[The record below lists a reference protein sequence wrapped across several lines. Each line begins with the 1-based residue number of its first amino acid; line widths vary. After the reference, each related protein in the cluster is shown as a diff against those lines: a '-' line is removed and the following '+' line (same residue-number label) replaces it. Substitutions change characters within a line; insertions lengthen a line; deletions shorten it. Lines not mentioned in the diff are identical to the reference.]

1 MDDLK
6 QNQIKNMAN
15 RLAALQER
23 AKAQKN
29 DLNEFTRDLLIL
41 ARDVA
46 EYSKTPLYRSKNR
59 IICRIMNHF
68 LSHGLSLNDAIILT
82 SARTNEDIR
91 RIETVY
97 KLDRQEKQIREK
109 MAKIIMIK
117 RLCALHYPKKEIAR
131 ITGYSEK
138 YIFDLMRQNHIKSR

>member
-1 MDDLK
+1 MAEYN
-6 QNQIKNMAN
+6 QNQIKNLAY

-23 AKAQKN
+23 AEAQQN
-29 DLNEFTRDLLIL
+29 DLNEFTRDLTIL
-41 ARDVA
+41 ARYIAD
-46 EYSKTPLYRSKNR
+46 YSKTSLYRVKNR
-59 IICRIMNHF
+59 LICRVMNHF

-82 SARTNEDIR
+82 SARTHEDIQ

-109 MAKIIMIK
+109 MAKIIMIR
-117 RLCALHYPKKEIAR
+117 RLCALRYPKKEIAR

-138 YIFDLMRQNHIKSR
+138 YVFDLMRQHNIKTR